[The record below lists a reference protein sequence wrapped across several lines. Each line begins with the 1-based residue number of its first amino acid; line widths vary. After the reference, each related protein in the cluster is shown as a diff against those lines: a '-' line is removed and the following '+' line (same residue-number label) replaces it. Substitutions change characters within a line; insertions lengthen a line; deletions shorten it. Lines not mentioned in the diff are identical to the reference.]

1 MKNIIE
7 KVAFF
12 DFTGTLF
19 DPFIKIKSILNDI
32 SKIKN
37 YKYFKSEELEE
48 IKKMPPLELLNEFSV
63 PKTDIKQVVQ
73 EVLSILEHEIE
84 EVPPIMGIENLIL
97 HLKNENYYLGI
108 LSSNTKNNIIKWLNA
123 YNLNLFDNVISIPF
137 QESKL
142 THLNCIKESLPKISE
157 FIFISDEVKDLT
169 QASEAG
175 FTPYGVSWG
184 FDSLS
189 NLRSV
194 SGVKILNNPNDFIN
208 MRTEKYQNNAVIF

>member
-1 MKNIIE
+1 MKNIIK

-19 DPFIKIKSILNDI
+19 DPFIKIKLILNEI
-32 SKIKN
+32 SKINN
-37 YKYFKSEELEE
+37 YKFFKLEELKE

-63 PKTDIKQVVQ
+63 PKTDIKQVVNQ
-73 EVLSILEHEIE
+73 VLSILENEIE
-84 EVPPIMGIENLIL
+84 EVPPIMGIENFIL

-108 LSSNTKNNIIKWLNA
+108 LSSNTKSNIIKWLNA
-123 YNLNLFDNVISIPF
+123 YNLNLFDDVITIPF

-142 THLNCIKESLPKISE
+142 TYLTNIKENFGTASE

-169 QASEAG
+169 QAKDSG

-184 FDSLS
+184 FDSIS
-189 NLRSV
+189 NLRLV
-194 SGVKILNNPNDFIN
+194 SGVEILNNPNDFIKMHTKKN
-208 MRTEKYQNNAVIF
+208 EDFQPV